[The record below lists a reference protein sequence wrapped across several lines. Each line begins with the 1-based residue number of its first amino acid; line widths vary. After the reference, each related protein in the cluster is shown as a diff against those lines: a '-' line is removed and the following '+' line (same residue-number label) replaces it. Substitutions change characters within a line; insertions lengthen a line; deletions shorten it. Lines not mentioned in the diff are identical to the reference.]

1 MRLLRRLL
9 WWTLAALALL
19 AVAIWV
25 AQRLSPWPGVWLL
38 RGLFERGGVQT
49 ATALQPLGRG
59 PAWRWRPVGT
69 H

>member
-9 WWTLAALALL
+9 WWTLAALLAL
-19 AVAIWV
+19 AIWV

-59 PAWRWRPVGT
+59 SACRHPLNDEPS
-69 H
+69 